1 MKYLYKQTGIIVE
14 SDIVLDSTMF
24 QLITES
30 KSPKLTEEKMGSPI
44 RKTSRKKPISA
55 KKQVK

>member
-1 MKYLYKQTGIIVE
+1 MKYLYKKTGIIVE
-14 SDIVLDSTMF
+14 PDIVLDSTMF

-30 KSPKLTEEKMGSPI
+30 KSPKLTEEKMGSSI

-55 KKQVK
+55 KK

>member
-14 SDIVLDSTMF
+14 SDIALDSTMF

-30 KSPKLTEEKMGSPI
+30 KSPKLTKEKTDSTI

-55 KKQVK
+55 KK

>member
-14 SDIVLDSTMF
+14 SDIVLDSAMF

-30 KSPKLTEEKMGSPI
+30 RSQKLTEEKTGSTI
-44 RKTSRKKPISA
+44 GKTSRKKPISA
-55 KKQVK
+55 KK

>member
-14 SDIVLDSTMF
+14 PDIVLDSTMF

-55 KKQVK
+55 KK

>member
-1 MKYLYKQTGIIVE
+1 MKYLYKKTGIIVE

-30 KSPKLTEEKMGSPI
+30 KSPKLTEGKTDSPI
-44 RKTSRKKPISA
+44 KRTSRKKSVSA
-55 KKQVK
+55 KK

>member
-30 KSPKLTEEKMGSPI
+30 KSPKLTEEGSPI

-55 KKQVK
+55 KK